1 MEKYKKRIRND
12 KENYLREK
20 CRELEEHSKK
30 RKNQGIASADKRNM
44 WKTKNKY
51 RYAKK

>member
-1 MEKYKKRIRND
+1 MQRAERAQEKW
-12 KENYLREK
+12 
-20 CRELEEHSKK
+20 
-30 RKNQGIASADKRNM
+30 KNQGITPADKGNM